1 MSIDRIWQLLT
12 KRFNKEISKQ
22 ELEELELLLRKNQGS
37 IQVNEL
43 LTAFDGLTFRPV
55 SDAAMIKRSANV
67 LKETIAA
74 SAPDGGDETA
84 GDDQGPVVPYGKSRV
99 RIMMALVVLVPVIV
113 FLSSIWKKNEPAKEM
128 ATVNE
133 IKTDVGTKTTIK
145 LPDGSI
151 AVLNAGSSL
160 SYNKDFGINSREIK
174 LTGEAYF
181 DIRKNPEMPLAVHA
195 GTVDIWVKGTTFNVK
210 AFPKDST
217 IEAALFTGI
226 IELVSHKDPERKILL
241 RPNEKIVISRSPV
254 EKELNPSSNNTTPVN
269 EEIVSLGRIKPD
281 PVDSSYAEIAWL
293 QNKLVFHSELF
304 SQIARDMERRYNVT
318 IKFLDASVSE
328 LKFTGSFTNESLVE
342 ALDAVKSIVPFHYTI
357 ENKTVLIRK

>member
-12 KRFNKEISKQ
+12 KRFNREISEQ
-22 ELEELELLLRKNQGS
+22 ELDELEVLLRENQGN

-43 LTAFDGLTFRPV
+43 LTAFEGLSFKPV

-67 LKETIAA
+67 IKEAIEAGA
-74 SAPDGGDETA
+74 EEGGDERA
-84 GDDQGPVVPYGKSRV
+84 GKSRV
-99 RIMMALVVLVPVIV
+99 RIMIALVLFVPVIV
-113 FLSSIWKKNEPAKEM
+113 FLSIIWKKNEPAKGI

-133 IKTDVGTKTTIK
+133 IKTDLGTKTTIK
-145 LPDGSI
+145 LPDGSV

-160 SYNKDFGINSREIK
+160 SYNKDFGINSREIR

-210 AFPKDST
+210 AYPKDSI

-226 IELVSHKDPERKILL
+226 IELVSRKDPERKILL

-254 EKELNPSSNNTTPVN
+254 EKELNPSTAITTPVN

-281 PVDSSYAEIAWL
+281 PVDSSYTEIAWL
-293 QNKLVFHSELF
+293 QNKLVFHSEPF
-304 SQIARDMERRYNVT
+304 SLIARDMERRYNVS
-318 IKFLDASVSE
+318 IRFLDAAVGE
-328 LKFTGSFTNESLVE
+328 LKFTGSFTNENLVE
-342 ALDAVKSIVPFHYTI
+342 ALDALKSIVPFNYTI